1 MITLVFTLQYDYKY
15 ETDFYDK
22 MIQYAG
28 NFYIKEEAFWLARQ
42 NFPDRS
48 KKSIYSVHPPVPI
61 HKCI

>member
-28 NFYIKEEAFWLARQ
+28 NFYIKEEAF
-42 NFPDRS
+42 
-48 KKSIYSVHPPVPI
+48 
-61 HKCI
+61 